1 MTLILKDDGG
11 NDIRMLQC
19 IDYGEDGDDSNDDDD
34 NEDDDDLA
42 CPGKFHIACTF
53 HCVRDDSLQILN
65 SF

>member
-1 MTLILKDDGG
+1 MDDT
-11 NDIRMLQC
+11 MM
-19 IDYGEDGDDSNDDDD
+19 IDYGEDGDDVNDDD
-34 NEDDDDLA
+34 EDLA